1 MEDYSINISV
11 YFLSSNISNETAEIS
26 IFRIISSPPIDV
38 IATPIGAEG
47 TSVSF
52 NVNRVIHLDEY
63 MKENFSFV
71 CPTK

>member
-1 MEDYSINISV
+1 MYSQTCLRGHPVLVILDRLDCI
-11 YFLSSNISNETAEIS
+11 L
-26 IFRIISSPPIDV
+26 

-63 MKENFSFV
+63 MKEFFSFV
-71 CPTK
+71 LLFSPTK

>member
-1 MEDYSINISV
+1 MCPKLAI
-11 YFLSSNISNETAEIS
+11 
-26 IFRIISSPPIDV
+26 

-63 MKENFSFV
+63 MKEKISFV

>member
-1 MEDYSINISV
+1 MYNSRKTHKAAAKLLQDRQDV
-11 YFLSSNISNETAEIS
+11 RTT
-26 IFRIISSPPIDV
+26 DV

-71 CPTK
+71 LLFSPTK